1 MGNLILTKS
10 HKAANPYFAEKLGI
24 NIYTGEELSYFIYN
38 YYMLQMKGW
47 LTFFIAPATYVR
59 MLLIGVVS
67 YFVVSA
73 VQYLR
78 IRRIPMEQALKNNE

>member
-1 MGNLILTKS
+1 
-10 HKAANPYFAEKLGI
+10 
-24 NIYTGEELSYFIYN
+24 
-38 YYMLQMKGW
+38 MLQMKGW
-47 LTFFIAPATYVR
+47 LTFFIAPATYAR

-78 IRRIPMEQALKNNE
+78 IRRIPMEQALKNN